1 VGESGSEGRVE
12 RDPETAQDIWRQV
25 LGARHRRRGGGD
37 SIEVGVGRRG
47 ERLDEASGDC
57 RVQAG
62 RLGRLCKQQM
72 TAWRQD
78 GFEWRR

>member
-1 VGESGSEGRVE
+1 M
-12 RDPETAQDIWRQV
+12 A
-25 LGARHRRRGGGD
+25 A
-37 SIEVGVGRRG
+37 G

-78 GFEWRR
+78 GFEEDPGRIGGWARFGNQSF